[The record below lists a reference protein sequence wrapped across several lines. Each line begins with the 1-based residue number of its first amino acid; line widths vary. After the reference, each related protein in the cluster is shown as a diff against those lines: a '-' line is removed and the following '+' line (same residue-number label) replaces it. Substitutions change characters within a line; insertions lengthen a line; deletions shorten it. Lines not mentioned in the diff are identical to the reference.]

1 MFSQLLC
8 SLTHESLARQTEML
22 LEPKEIFSQQVSQ
35 GSADK
40 LKSNMK
46 RGAPDEVFR
55 GGEEDTSG
63 RWGDAGPRAPR
74 RNEGAK
80 RARRDY
86 SGFGYAP
93 IRRLDRKNEII
104 ITERKL
110 RTSMVQNAC

>member
-1 MFSQLLC
+1 
-8 SLTHESLARQTEML
+8 ML

-63 RWGDAGPRAPR
+63 GGEPRGRDEMKEPR
-74 RNEGAK
+74 G
-80 RARRDY
+80 RDGMTLG
-86 SGFGYAP
+86 SDMH
-93 IRRLDRKNEII
+93 R
-104 ITERKL
+104 
-110 RTSMVQNAC
+110 